1 MEHVIVTLGEKGA
14 AFISRE
20 TKVLYETRKVEAVD
34 TTAAGATFNAAIAVF
49 LSQAKTIE
57 QAIRFANLASG
68 ISVTRQGAQPSV
80 PSREEV
86 EALAAEIG

>member
-14 AFISRE
+14 AFINRE
-20 TKVLYETRKVEAVD
+20 TEVLYETRKVEAVD
-34 TTAAGATFNAAIAVF
+34 TTAAGDTFNAAIAVF
-49 LSQAKTIE
+49 LSHAKTIE